1 MLVPINPFQRCA
13 MASIA
18 SVENRRAL
26 GRKTGELAYVKA
38 FFKELTGKSQINSN
52 DLRKVD
58 STYDPFVRGE
68 ATKVEY
74 LRAIDIL
81 IESRG
86 ECFILPLSWSLAV
99 SMFPELQNR
108 VFQRREHRDRIHD
121 QRVER
126 LRKKESNLLNYQ
138 FEINVA
144 KSRLYL
150 SFCVPGQHKRWL
162 ENWRNDTH
170 GQGLTTNN
178 IYLLIKEWWS
188 SFWITSYRK
197 DYIWCDTL
205 AELLDEIDYVL
216 REGANKQ
223 VISSQAD
230 SLIKISRIWADFF
243 PANNRISL
251 FRLFFPPFLA
261 LFPVFTEIS
270 PTDVSFG
277 PPETGWPG

>member
-1 MLVPINPFQRCA
+1 MISSTLVPINPFQRCA

-38 FFKELTGKSQINSN
+38 FFKELTGKSQISSN

-58 STYDPFVRGE
+58 SSYDPFVRGE

-162 ENWRNDTH
+162 EEWRNDTH

-197 DYIWCDTL
+197 DYIWCHTL

-216 REGANKQ
+216 GTITIMEFNVCFFGAT
-223 VISSQAD
+223 I
-230 SLIKISRIWADFF
+230 IPYI
-243 PANNRISL
+243 
-251 FRLFFPPFLA
+251 
-261 LFPVFTEIS
+261 
-270 PTDVSFG
+270 
-277 PPETGWPG
+277 

>member
-1 MLVPINPFQRCA
+1 MISSMLVPINPFQRCA
-13 MASIA
+13 MASIS

-38 FFKELTGKSQINSN
+38 FFKELTGKSQISSN

-58 STYDPFVRGE
+58 SSYDPFVRGE

-216 REGANKQ
+216 STITIMEFNVCFSALPL
-223 VISSQAD
+223 
-230 SLIKISRIWADFF
+230 SLIYKA
-243 PANNRISL
+243 
-251 FRLFFPPFLA
+251 
-261 LFPVFTEIS
+261 
-270 PTDVSFG
+270 G
-277 PPETGWPG
+277 